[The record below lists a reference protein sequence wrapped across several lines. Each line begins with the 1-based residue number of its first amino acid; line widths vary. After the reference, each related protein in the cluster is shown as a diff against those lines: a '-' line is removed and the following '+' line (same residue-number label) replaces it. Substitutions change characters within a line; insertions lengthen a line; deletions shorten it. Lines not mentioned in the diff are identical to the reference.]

1 MNVCIILYSSKKQEN
16 QTDIDSQWDDID
28 NMISIIIIM
37 VTTFFFKKRFKDFKM
52 ILKSILFFTFTFIP
66 FLLFII
72 VSSIPLLQNL

>member
-28 NMISIIIIM
+28 NMISIIIII